1 LSLIDQPELQLLIL
15 TQIGWELESEL
26 RYQNTWTRNRL
37 KSFAPVS
44 GNTAL
49 VGDIDM
55 RDVKNA
61 AISIKDMVAQIK
73 KATDAAQ
80 AAFVPEAK
88 NAIVNAGKLVSAAG
102 DLKEANKLMEDALGD
117 TGSNFPSQQES
128 ESSSKEHADL
138 NGVTLN
144 KG

>member
-1 LSLIDQPELQLLIL
+1 MSLIDQPELQLLIL

>member
-1 LSLIDQPELQLLIL
+1 
-15 TQIGWELESEL
+15 
-26 RYQNTWTRNRL
+26 
-37 KSFAPVS
+37 
-44 GNTAL
+44 
-49 VGDIDM
+49 M

-61 AISIKDMVAQIK
+61 AISIKDMIAQIK
-73 KATDAAQ
+73 KATDDAK

-88 NAIVNAGKLVSAAG
+88 NAITNAGKLVSAAV

-117 TGSNFPSQQES
+117 TGSNFPSLQES
-128 ESSSKEHADL
+128 EDSSKKSTDGNGVTLNKDLSRSSSDI

>member
-1 LSLIDQPELQLLIL
+1 
-15 TQIGWELESEL
+15 
-26 RYQNTWTRNRL
+26 
-37 KSFAPVS
+37 
-44 GNTAL
+44 
-49 VGDIDM
+49 M

-117 TGSNFPSQQES
+117 TGSSFPSQQES